1 MLSGNERGMKCTIDG
16 TVYPSFT
23 ENTWFGDSGASCHI
37 DYEDEDMFDVVYIDE
52 VVGGI
57 GDQLLRATK
66 KGKKRVKIQQADGS
80 SMEKVLNPVKYCA
93 KAKEKLFSITREL
106 SEGAKLASDANN
118 NIILL
123 YDDGTKIVF
132 DRRIKTHDGWVGG
145 VHISPVVDETVNVAT
160 VATKTVVQYHRE
172 LGHPSEMTT
181 RSTAKARGEK
191 LGGTFTQC
199 KECVLS
205 KAKQKKVSKDSVER
219 SKTPGG
225 RLFIDISSP
234 KTKSIGGSKHW
245 LLVVDDCSD
254 NTFSFFLK
262 KKSDQYDVLIGFVKD
277 LKAKHGMSVRNIRC
291 DNAGE
296 NTYLE
301 KMCKREGLGITFEY
315 TAPDTPQQNGR
326 VERKFATL
334 YGRVRAMLSGSG
346 IDNPLRK
353 KLWTEAA
360 NTATQLD
367 NILVP
372 NGKSINSFQQFFG
385 KGIKSPVNSTKV
397 FGEMCVVSDRRKI
410 KAKFDDRG
418 KTGIWLGYA
427 EGHAVG
433 TYRVYNPETKKVILS
448 RDVTFIHA
456 EHENKSAEAVP
467 KSILSDIIDDDS
479 DDDIPGTNVV
489 SDSESDDDDD
499 DDMEDATFHT
509 AGDISADED
518 DDEVVPSP
526 ETTINPRVL
535 REMRKLDASYNPEAR
550 EIISNTETGRETEE
564 TDAEIEAEIANLM
577 MIDIAKVADQTDT
590 TEYVDIR
597 YKYVNEYV
605 EDGVIKIIF
614 VKSGDNDSDI
624 MTKNLGGDLYSKHSN

>member
-1 MLSGNERGMKCTIDG
+1 MHATGKTTAFYAMRSAEEAMLGRSSHVSGNARSSDTTVKRIKVSGDAQKGSGDALADDKLYHASGKARLKSILKKGMLSGNERGMKCTIDG

-23 ENTWFGDSGASCHI
+23 EKTWFGDSGASCHI

-132 DRRIKTHDGWVGG
+132 DRRIKTRDGWVGG

-254 NTFSFFLK
+254 
-262 KKSDQYDVLIGFVKD
+262 
-277 LKAKHGMSVRNIRC
+277 
-291 DNAGE
+291 
-296 NTYLE
+296 
-301 KMCKREGLGITFEY
+301 
-315 TAPDTPQQNGR
+315 
-326 VERKFATL
+326 
-334 YGRVRAMLSGSG
+334 
-346 IDNPLRK
+346 
-353 KLWTEAA
+353 
-360 NTATQLD
+360 
-367 NILVP
+367 
-372 NGKSINSFQQFFG
+372 
-385 KGIKSPVNSTKV
+385 
-397 FGEMCVVSDRRKI
+397 
-410 KAKFDDRG
+410 
-418 KTGIWLGYA
+418 
-427 EGHAVG
+427 
-433 TYRVYNPETKKVILS
+433 
-448 RDVTFIHA
+448 
-456 EHENKSAEAVP
+456 
-467 KSILSDIIDDDS
+467 
-479 DDDIPGTNVV
+479 
-489 SDSESDDDDD
+489 
-499 DDMEDATFHT
+499 
-509 AGDISADED
+509 
-518 DDEVVPSP
+518 
-526 ETTINPRVL
+526 
-535 REMRKLDASYNPEAR
+535 
-550 EIISNTETGRETEE
+550 
-564 TDAEIEAEIANLM
+564 
-577 MIDIAKVADQTDT
+577 
-590 TEYVDIR
+590 
-597 YKYVNEYV
+597 
-605 EDGVIKIIF
+605 
-614 VKSGDNDSDI
+614 
-624 MTKNLGGDLYSKHSN
+624 